1 MEKSSI
7 ELICEHATIRMN
19 DFKTRINQLI
29 INENLDLSLYE
40 VEQLLNIKISSP
52 KPLPKEA
59 PKYIPFYSEVG
70 KIYYILELYKYM
82 LPEYNET
89 WLLYGKGNMFETDNN
104 AVTEN
109 DFVTRF
115 DKFINYATEN
125 VTFLEDKIK
134 LEISNLD
141 YGIYQR
147 IFEKNVKQFL
157 NNHIITEFAN
167 VFAGINKL
175 KNKLKLKDL
184 NISWLLSNEGDMF
197 EKNSK

>member
-1 MEKSSI
+1 MEKSAI
-7 ELICEHATIRMN
+7 DLICEQVRIRMN